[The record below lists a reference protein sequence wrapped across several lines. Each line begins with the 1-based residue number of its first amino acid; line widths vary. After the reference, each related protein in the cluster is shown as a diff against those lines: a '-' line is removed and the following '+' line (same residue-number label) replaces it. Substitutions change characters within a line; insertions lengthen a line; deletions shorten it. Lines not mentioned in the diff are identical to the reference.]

1 MVSVSK
7 TSRQISGN
15 LNWPYEIKPTTDG
28 CIEVK
33 VVTRERR
40 DYL

>member
-1 MVSVSK
+1 MISVSK
-7 TSRQISGN
+7 TSQQISGN
-15 LNWPYEIKPTTDG
+15 LNWPYEIKPTTDD

-33 VVTRERR
+33 VVIRERR

>member
-7 TSRQISGN
+7 TLQQISGD

-33 VVTRERR
+33 VVTRERK